1 MMSPT
6 PKKRALISVYDKS
19 GVVELAH
26 KLIASGYEII
36 ASGGTAEILSKAEIA
51 VMSVESVT
59 GSDEI
64 LGGRVKTLHP
74 LIHGAIL
81 ADLSKAEH
89 RADISA
95 KNITPIDL
103 VIINLYPFEE
113 VLASKADHDEIIENI
128 DIGGSA
134 LLRASAKNYKQIT
147 IISSTNQYPDLI
159 GSLGDG
165 FSLEQRKS
173 LAASAFALSQRYES
187 AISNW
192 LNPDQISLS
201 FSNPQPLRYGENPHQ
216 SGALYRSERTGG
228 IANAALLHGKEMSYN
243 NYLDADAAYRAVS
256 EHSQSAVAIIKHA
269 IPCGIAIGDD
279 SASAYQKALACD
291 PVSAFG
297 GVVASNSAITTA
309 CAEAISKVFT
319 EVIIAPS
326 YEAGA
331 LEILQAKAQIRILQ
345 VTPPTP
351 IKDEMRAIS
360 GGVLLQERDRLDQ
373 SGDDP
378 RNWRLVAGSAAT
390 DEQLADL
397 EFSWRAIRS
406 IRSNAILIAK
416 DGAAIGIG
424 AGQVNRLDS
433 AQLAVKT
440 AGQKALGAVAASD
453 AFFPF
458 ADGLEVL
465 IDAGVVAIVQ
475 PGGSKR
481 DEEVIAA
488 AQAAKITMYFTG
500 IRHFS
505 HQ

>member
-1 MMSPT
+1 
-6 PKKRALISVYDKS
+6 
-19 GVVELAH
+19 
-26 KLIASGYEII
+26 
-36 ASGGTAEILSKAEIA
+36 
-51 VMSVESVT
+51 
-59 GSDEI
+59 
-64 LGGRVKTLHP
+64 
-74 LIHGAIL
+74 
-81 ADLSKAEH
+81 
-89 RADISA
+89 
-95 KNITPIDL
+95 
-103 VIINLYPFEE
+103 
-113 VLASKADHDEIIENI
+113 
-128 DIGGSA
+128 
-134 LLRASAKNYKQIT
+134 
-147 IISSTNQYPDLI
+147 
-159 GSLGDG
+159 
-165 FSLEQRKS
+165 
-173 LAASAFALSQRYES
+173 
-187 AISNW
+187 
-192 LNPDQISLS
+192 
-201 FSNPQPLRYGENPHQ
+201 
-216 SGALYRSERTGG
+216 
-228 IANAALLHGKEMSYN
+228 
-243 NYLDADAAYRAVS
+243 VS

-269 IPCGIAIGDD
+269 IPCGIAIGHD

-351 IKDEMRAIS
+351 SKDEMRAIS

-378 RNWRLVAGSAAT
+378 RNWKLIAGSAAT